1 MDKSEDVLI
10 VSERQ
15 PRGRAMAPL
24 VRQKTISEEVVE
36 RIVLAIASGEQ
47 RPGARLTESSIA
59 EVMDI
64 SRVPAREALLHLE
77 SIGIL
82 TGIGRRGLKIV
93 DFSDRQA
100 RDLRDVRLVLE
111 GLALHHALR
120 IASRDPSCL
129 DVLDDVLA
137 ELTKLSGT
145 DDAIRLAECDVRFH
159 REIIKMCDNGLLLRV
174 WTSLEPHMIILM
186 CRDWHYHR
194 DKVGELNLH
203 RELRD
208 FVANGSPEDIE
219 RVLEGHIPKPKNE
232 ANGKDRRPAEVS

>member
-1 MDKSEDVLI
+1 MS
-10 VSERQ
+10 
-15 PRGRAMAPL
+15 PL

-47 RPGARLTESSIA
+47 RPGERLTENSIA
-59 EVMDI
+59 EMMDI

-82 TGIGRRGLKIV
+82 TEFGRRGLKII

-100 RDLRDVRLVLE
+100 HNLRDVRLALE
-111 GLALHHALR
+111 SLALRHAMR
-120 IASRDPSCL
+120 AAIEEPSCL
-129 DVLDDVLA
+129 NVLDDVLTT
-137 ELTKLSGT
+137 LTDLSGT
-145 DDAIRLAECDVRFH
+145 DDAIRLAECDIQFH
-159 REIIKMCDNGLLLRV
+159 REIIKMCDNTLLLRL

-194 DKVGELNLH
+194 DRIGELELH

-208 FVANGSPEDIE
+208 FIAEGSSNDIE
-219 RVLEGHIPKPKNE
+219 RVLEEHIPLPKNRT
-232 ANGKDRRPAEVS
+232 NGNNRSVVGET